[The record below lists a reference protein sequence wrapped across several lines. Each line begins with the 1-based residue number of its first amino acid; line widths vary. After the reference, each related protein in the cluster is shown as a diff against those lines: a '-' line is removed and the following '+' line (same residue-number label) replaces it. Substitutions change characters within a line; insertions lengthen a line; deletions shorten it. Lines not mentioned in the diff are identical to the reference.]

1 MSDTER
7 ELRVALAS
15 AIARA
20 EEAERRALALEA
32 LQENLLARLDAQAHA
47 VRMHHSTHR
56 HAHSLE
62 LELEQLRTGSSG
74 ELARLQVSP
83 KAQVKALTRSVPKSV
98 AKRLRRQGGE

>member
-7 ELRVALAS
+7 QLRVALAS

-56 HAHSLE
+56 HAHYLE
-62 LELEQLRTGSSG
+62 LELEQLRGSG

-83 KAQVKALTRSVPKSV
+83 KAQVKALSRSVPKSV

>member
-62 LELEQLRTGSSG
+62 LELEQLRGSG

-83 KAQVKALTRSVPKSV
+83 KAQVKALSRSVPKSV